1 MIIKIDLI
9 ELNTQP
15 SKSSNASPCKVMGA
29 SVTLRRKAI
38 SLGVSESGRDLAVMA
53 QAAPGRSRAGG
64 NLYLP
69 SSPRTLP
76 TRARSRRRRR
86 RSKQNMVWAGRGVS
100 CLHGYLHAHAFD
112 LLVLLTIMQ
121 ETNANAIA
129 KLRDQSMK
137 FLDGMYRLI
146 RK

>member
-1 MIIKIDLI
+1 M
-9 ELNTQP
+9 
-15 SKSSNASPCKVMGA
+15 
-29 SVTLRRKAI
+29 
-38 SLGVSESGRDLAVMA
+38 
-53 QAAPGRSRAGG
+53 
-64 NLYLP
+64 
-69 SSPRTLP
+69 
-76 TRARSRRRRR
+76 
-86 RSKQNMVWAGRGVS
+86 
-100 CLHGYLHAHAFD
+100 YLHAHAFD

>member
-1 MIIKIDLI
+1 MHLPVKLWARQLLYA
-9 ELNTQP
+9 E
-15 SKSSNASPCKVMGA
+15 
-29 SVTLRRKAI
+29 RR
-38 SLGVSESGRDLAVMA
+38 SVSESVSLAVIWRSWRRQPQGA
-53 QAAPGRSRAGG
+53 HGLGEIYTFPPRLALCPHERAPGGVA
-64 NLYLP
+64 
-69 SSPRTLP
+69 
-76 TRARSRRRRR
+76 AA
-86 RSKQNMVWAGRGVS
+86 QNKTWSGRGVS